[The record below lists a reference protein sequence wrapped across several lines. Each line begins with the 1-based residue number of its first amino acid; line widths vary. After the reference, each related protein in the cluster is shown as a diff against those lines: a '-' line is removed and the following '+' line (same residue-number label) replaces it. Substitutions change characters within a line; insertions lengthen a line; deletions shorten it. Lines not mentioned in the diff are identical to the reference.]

1 MSADIR
7 KDFLLT
13 TIANHF
19 GIPLSDSS
27 IKNLLNL
34 PEVNYFLDDGNRTVL
49 ISILQEDNQIQ
60 VYNELHSNSPN
71 EKYLMFFKVKPEAIT
86 LESLHHNVVVSS
98 MFDSPV
104 TTLYHSIKKIYGPLI
119 LNSDVSNKS
128 IDPKLQNLLSE
139 LENGLAAYLRKTSDN
154 FGAKNKT
161 NKESFLSIL
170 TPYEEF
176 QYWNELAKSG
186 DERAKSFKQSF
197 EKCNY
202 YFVVVVFF
210 FFLFFF

>member
-1 MSADIR
+1 MSGDSR

-19 GIPLSDSS
+19 GIPPSDSP

-34 PEVNYFLDDGNRTVL
+34 PEVNNFLDDGNRTVL

-71 EKYLMFFKVKPEAIT
+71 EKCLMFFKIKPEAIT
-86 LESLHHNVVVSS
+86 PESLHHNLVVSS

-128 IDPKLQNLLSE
+128 VDPKLQNLLSE

-154 FGAKNKT
+154 FGGKNKN
-161 NKESFLSIL
+161 NKESFMSIL

-176 QYWNELAKSG
+176 QYWNDLADSG
-186 DERAKSFKQSF
+186 DERAKSFKESF
-197 EKCNY
+197 EKGNY
-202 YFVVVVFF
+202 QFIVL
-210 FFLFFF
+210 FLFF